1 MKADDTIDRSTAY
14 NELVQK
20 QYELNVELKN
30 GVARIGDIAD
40 SLKDLIVQNNDA
52 IKVNNE
58 NIKINNIAISSIEKF
73 MSKLLYLLVIA
84 VIILAGAEKVIQ
96 FLK

>member
-1 MKADDTIDRSTAY
+1 MNSDMIDRSIAY
-14 NELVQK
+14 QELVQK

-30 GVARIGDIAD
+30 GVERIGDIAG
-40 SLKDLIVQNNDA
+40 SLKELIVQNNEA

-58 NIKINNIAISSIEKF
+58 SIKINNIAISSIEKF

-84 VIILAGAEKVIQ
+84 VIILAGAEKIIQ
-96 FLK
+96 FIK